1 MSGAVLEVD
10 GLSRRFGSI
19 VALDDMSFSVAPGTV
34 VGFLGPNGA
43 GKTTAMRTILG
54 ISEPDAGSVRWRG
67 HELTI
72 DDRRRFGYLPEER
85 GLYPGMPVAE
95 QLTYLGRLHGLTKR
109 AAETAAAD
117 WLDRFGLSARAGDKL
132 EALSLGNQQRVQLAG
147 ALVHSPELLVLDEPF
162 SGLDPVAI
170 DTLGQT
176 LHDIAAG
183 GVAVLFSSHQLDLV
197 EDMCESVIIVN
208 RGRVVA
214 TGSVDELGH
223 AGPRRYVV
231 VVEGDRSGR
240 WTRFLPGVRV
250 ASADSDGVHLVLD
263 KYADP
268 QLVLAEAQAAGPVT
282 LFARERR
289 RLSDVFREVVSA

>member
-1 MSGAVLEVD
+1 MLEVD
-10 GLSRRFGSI
+10 GLSRRFGSV
-19 VALDDMSFSVAPGTV
+19 VALDDMSFTVAPGAV

-54 ISEPDAGSVRWRG
+54 ISEPDAGTVRWRG
-67 HELTI
+67 HEVTM

-85 GLYPGMPVAE
+85 GLYPGMPIGE
-95 QLTYLGRLHGLTKR
+95 QLTYLGRLHGMSKGD
-109 AAETAAAD
+109 AGAAAAD
-117 WLDRFGLSARAGDKL
+117 WLDRFGLTPRAGDKL

-147 ALVHSPELLVLDEPF
+147 ALVHTPELLVLDEPF

-170 DTLGQT
+170 DTLGQN

-197 EDMCESVIIVN
+197 EDMCETVIIVN

-214 TGSVDELGH
+214 TGSVDELGQ

-231 VVEGDRSGR
+231 LVEGDRTGR

-250 ASADSDGVHLVLD
+250 VGVGTDGVHLELD
-263 KYADP
+263 QYADP
-268 QLVLAEAQAAGPVT
+268 QLVLSEAQAAGPVL

-289 RLSDVFREVVSA
+289 RLSDVFREAVSA